1 MWYGYY
7 PSLYSVEDTAR
18 SFKIAGYNYQ
28 NTKKELLKFKDED
41 PIQLIRK
48 EKVCRNKPAKGVKV
62 YFITKYDPR
71 LPHPRQLLTR
81 NYHHLENHPVLSNL
95 FPRENMVGGT
105 RRLPNLSEILSPTL
119 QPSVGGQDGQGDDDD
134 DDTGG
139 AGGRRGGAA
148 GGGRWN
154 GSYHCQLFRDKNR
167 CDVCSHMTETSTIE
181 SFYFNRRFAIHGRKI
196 HLPASQKKKYTW
208 FVYVVRDEACG
219 LVYVGSTVD
228 VCSRWAQT
236 KKACLDGNNTN
247 TGLYKHFS
255 DGCPAHAA
263 GGQSW
268 PPKMDPCGSHCG
280 YS

>member
-1 MWYGYY
+1 M
-7 PSLYSVEDTAR
+7 
-18 SFKIAGYNYQ
+18 
-28 NTKKELLKFKDED
+28 ELF
-41 PIQLIRK
+41 
-48 EKVCRNKPAKGVKV
+48 
-62 YFITKYDPR
+62 
-71 LPHPRQLLTR
+71 
-81 NYHHLENHPVLSNL
+81 
-95 FPRENMVGGT
+95 
-105 RRLPNLSEILSPTL
+105 
-119 QPSVGGQDGQGDDDD
+119 
-134 DDTGG
+134 
-139 AGGRRGGAA
+139 GAA
-148 GGGRWN
+148 SGGRWN

-181 SFYFNRRFAIHGRKI
+181 SFYFNRRFAIHGRNI

-263 GGQSW
+263 GGNLGHLRWTLVDHIVVTPEQLVIVGHQGG
-268 PPKMDPCGSHCG
+268 PKCRCSECLRLKKQEDKWICRLGSFYG
-280 YS
+280 NSGLNTRDEIKARSRVNFVGN